1 MTELLRLATAGSVD
15 DGKSTLIGRLLYD
28 SKAIYEDQL
37 DAIRRTSLRR
47 GNAETDLSLLTDG
60 LRAEREQGITIDV
73 AYRYFST
80 PKRKFII
87 ADTPGHA
94 EYTRN
99 MVTGAS
105 NAHLAMILVDARNGM
120 VEQSRRHAF
129 LSHLLGIPHMVV
141 CINKMDLIDW
151 DRDRFEEI
159 KDDFMKFASRLDVRD
174 VAFIPM
180 SALYGDNVV
189 NGSDHSWW
197 YDGIPL
203 LQHLESVYIASDENF
218 IDPRFPVQYVI
229 RSHGS
234 EGEDFRGY
242 AGTVASGVF
251 RPGDAVTIMPSGVT
265 TTIKSLETA
274 DGSVDEAFPP
284 MAVTMTLTDPVGVA
298 RGDLVCRPNNQPSM
312 SQEIEATVSWMDS
325 QHTLKVG
332 SPFLLKHTTKVV
344 RATVRALHYRMDVNG
359 LHRDESAT
367 ELKLND
373 IGRIR
378 LHTTE
383 PLAIDDYQVNR
394 ATGSFILISPR
405 TNITVGAGTVKFAAQ
420 RAPSPNVVRQT
431 GTLTLDE
438 RREHLGLHGATVLF
452 TGLSGSGKSTLSAAV
467 EEQLVKRG
475 QPAFMLDGDNLRHTL
490 CSDLGFSPE
499 DRAENLR
506 RAGELARLFAEAGTV
521 ALVSLIAPHAEE
533 RRKLREIHSDTG
545 LPFVEVYVNTPL
557 EVCEGRDPK
566 GLYARARSG
575 ELTDFTGVSAVYEA
589 PQHPDLE
596 LTPESGPVFE
606 QAQMVIEFL
615 NQLTTT
621 SWLG

>member
-1 MTELLRLATAGSVD
+1 VTELLRLATAGSVD

-37 DAIRRTSLRR
+37 DSIRRTSLRR
-47 GNAETDLSLLTDG
+47 GNPETDLSLLTDG

-80 PKRKFII
+80 PRRKFII

-105 NAHLAMILVDARNGM
+105 NAHLAMILIDARNGM

-141 CINKMDLIDW
+141 CVNKMDLVDW
-151 DRDRFEEI
+151 DRERFEEI
-159 KDDFMKFASRLDVRD
+159 RDDFMKFASRLDIHD

-180 SALYGDNVV
+180 SALLGDNVV

-197 YDGIPL
+197 YEGVPL
-203 LQHLESVYIASDENF
+203 LKHLESVYIASDENF

-234 EGEDFRGY
+234 HDEDFRGY

-251 RPGDAVTIMPSGVT
+251 RPGDPVTVMPSGVT
-265 TTIKSLETA
+265 TTIKTIETA
-274 DGSVDEAFPP
+274 DGPVDEAFPP

-298 RGDLVCRPNNQPSM
+298 RGDMICRPNNRPSM
-312 SQEIEATVSWMDS
+312 SQEIEATVAWMDA

-332 SPFLLKHTTKVV
+332 SPYLLKHTTKLV
-344 RATVRALHYRMDVNG
+344 RATVRAVHYRMDING
-359 LHRDESAT
+359 LHRDESAH
-367 ELKLND
+367 ELALND
-373 IGRIR
+373 IGRIH

-394 ATGSFILISPR
+394 ATGSFILINPR

-420 RAPSPNVVRQT
+420 KAPSPNVVRHT
-431 GTLTLDE
+431 GKLTLEE
-438 RREHLGLHGATVLF
+438 RADHLGIHGATVLF
-452 TGLSGSGKSTLSAAV
+452 TGLSGSGKSTLAAAV

-490 CSDLGFSPE
+490 CSDLGFSPQ

-506 RAGELARLFAEAGTV
+506 RAGEVARLMAEAGTV
-521 ALVSLIAPHAEE
+521 ALVSLIAPCAEE
-533 RRKLREIHSDTG
+533 RRKLREIHADAG
-545 LPFVEVYVNTPL
+545 LPFLEIYVNTPID
-557 EVCEGRDPK
+557 VCEQRDPK
-566 GLYARARSG
+566 GLYARARAG
-575 ELTDFTGVSAVYEA
+575 DLADFTGVSSEYEA
-589 PQHPDLE
+589 PRYPDLE
-596 LTPESGPVFE
+596 LTPEAGDIFD
-606 QAQMVIEFL
+606 QALLVVSMLDGLRDEY
-615 NQLTTT
+615 
-621 SWLG
+621 

>member
-1 MTELLRLATAGSVD
+1 VTELLRLATAGSVD

-37 DAIRRTSLRR
+37 DSIRRTSLRR
-47 GNAETDLSLLTDG
+47 GNSETDLSLLTDG

-80 PKRKFII
+80 PRRKFII

-105 NAHLAMILVDARNGM
+105 NAHLAMILIDARNGM

-129 LSHLLGIPHMVV
+129 LAHLLGIPHVVV
-141 CINKMDLIDW
+141 CINKMDLVDW
-151 DRDRFEEI
+151 DRERFEEI
-159 KDDFMKFASRLDVRD
+159 RHDFMKFAARLDVRD
-174 VAFIPM
+174 VAFIPI
-180 SALYGDNVV
+180 SALHGDNVV

-197 YDGIPL
+197 YDGVPL
-203 LQHLESVYIASDENF
+203 LRHLESVYIASDENF

-229 RSHGS
+229 RSNGS
-234 EGEDFRGY
+234 EAEDFRGY

-251 RPGDAVTIMPSGVT
+251 RPGDPVTVMPSGVT
-265 TTIKSLETA
+265 TTIAAIETA
-274 DGSVDEAFPP
+274 DGPVDEAFPP
-284 MAVTMTLTDPVGVA
+284 MAVTMTLTDPVGMA
-298 RGDLVCRPNNQPSM
+298 RGDMICRPNNQPSM
-312 SQEIEATVSWMDS
+312 SQEIEATVAWMDA

-332 SPFLLKHTTKVV
+332 RPYLLKHTTKLV
-344 RATVRALHYRMDVNG
+344 RATVRAVYYRMDVNG
-359 LHRDESAT
+359 LHRDESAQ
-367 ELKLND
+367 ELALND

-394 ATGSFILISPR
+394 ATGSFILINPR

-420 RAPSPNVVRQT
+420 KAPSPNVVRHT
-431 GTLTLDE
+431 GKLTVEE
-438 RREHLGLHGATVLF
+438 RAHHLGVHGATVLF
-452 TGLSGSGKSTLSAAV
+452 TGLSGSGKSTLAAAV

-490 CSDLGFSPE
+490 CSDLGFSPQ

-506 RAGELARLFAEAGTV
+506 RAGEVARLMAEAGTV
-521 ALVSLIAPHAEE
+521 ALVSLIAPCAEE
-533 RRKLREIHSDTG
+533 RRKLREIHADAG

-557 EVCEGRDPK
+557 DVCEQRDPK
-566 GLYARARSG
+566 GLYARARAG
-575 ELTDFTGVSAVYEA
+575 ELTDFTGVNAEYEA
-589 PQHPDLE
+589 PKHPDLE
-596 LTPESGPVFE
+596 LSPEGGEIFD
-606 QAQMVIEFL
+606 QALRVVSL
-615 NQLTTT
+615 LDGLRTD
-621 SWLG
+621 L